1 MRKQYVDDG
10 LYDDYYLG
18 QVGSGG
24 AAFAGARYQRGHG
37 LGGIFRGLFRAAT
50 PLLKR
55 GAIALGKQII
65 RSGNQVVKDVA
76 AGNNLKQVLRHRGKQ
91 GLGEMIDRAV
101 TNRMQ
106 PPKHHKRS
114 LPIKRKRKSHS
125 IISHKRR
132 RPNDIFA

>member
-10 LYDDYYLG
+10 LYDNYYIG

-50 PLLKR
+50 PLFKR
-55 GAIALGKQII
+55 GAMALGKQII
-65 RSGNQVVKDVA
+65 RSGGRVAKDVA
-76 AGNNLKQVLRHRGKQ
+76 AGNNFKQALRHRGKQ

-101 TNRMQ
+101 TNRIQ
-106 PPKHHKRS
+106 PPTHHTRS
-114 LPIKRKRKSHS
+114 WPIKRKRKSHS
-125 IISHKRR
+125 VIRHKRR
-132 RPNDIFA
+132 RPNDIFV